1 MILSNI
7 YGERFLGKQL
17 TAFSAI
23 TLFVTKIMR
32 HTHLIALGEVIA
44 GYAIVLSVATRKIL
58 QRYLALFSSIV
69 MHLALVA

>member
-1 MILSNI
+1 M
-7 YGERFLGKQL
+7 
-17 TAFSAI
+17 
-23 TLFVTKIMR
+23 
-32 HTHLIALGEVIA
+32 HLIALGEVIA